1 VEPKKRLDTWSRL
14 GGKKKLPPLEK
25 GRANFASV
33 AHDQVPRYVKV
44 HKAWTVALTR
54 GGNISAERGR
64 KMLGAL
70 ENVDVDEMV
79 ATFHERYDKVVLQ
92 LERYLVDR
100 IGYEGTSVLAGRTLP
115 PPVYRM
121 RVREKILPLL
131 EAGMLEISDEIG
143 ATSSMMPQKKNATI
157 CEHLRWAMG
166 AISGMYNQ
174 LATGCHAVPYG
185 DVMEVMFMPRVA
197 EQLAEKGAW
206 ICSRM
211 AKLVENLHVREE
223 VMLRHAREG
232 FSTASEL
239 AAVTFRRKEVPWR
252 VCHAIVAGV
261 VRRLDSEGR
270 TAAEMTPELV
280 DEIAVEITGEKLGL
294 TAEEIA
300 AATDPV
306 SFVNAHDSRGG
317 VAPAEVERMIAGR
330 RSRLDEAREAQAR
343 RRARLAAADER
354 LDAAVRA
361 ILGPD

>member
-1 VEPKKRLDTWSRL
+1 
-14 GGKKKLPPLEK
+14 
-25 GRANFASV
+25 
-33 AHDQVPRYVKV
+33 
-44 HKAWTVALTR
+44 
-54 GGNISAERGR
+54 
-64 KMLGAL
+64 
-70 ENVDVDEMV
+70 
-79 ATFHERYDKVVLQ
+79 
-92 LERYLVDR
+92 
-100 IGYEGTSVLAGRTLP
+100 
-115 PPVYRM
+115 
-121 RVREKILPLL
+121 
-131 EAGMLEISDEIG
+131 
-143 ATSSMMPQKKNATI
+143 MMPQKKNATI